1 MQANQPT
8 TDGPTTQA
16 NQPTTEGP
24 TTQANQPTTDGPT
37 TQANQPTTEGPTTQA
52 NQPTTDGPTTQANQ
66 PTTEGPTTQANQP
79 TTDGPTTQ
87 ANQPTTEGPTT
98 QANQPTTDGPT
109 TQANQPTT
117 DLEGPTTQGPMSA
130 TTMQSST
137 PGLRSVTIVLSI
149 VGVNNTAL
157 NSSDY
162 TDPNSAAS
170 MELAELVARVIASV
184 LGENATTSDVESV
197 SGAISFGPDGVVF
210 TGDVF
215 VPVDSPVTPETIMEV
230 LSNQAA
236 AAPLTDG
243 QSTLDVDPAVTAMDE
258 DNCDPNPCM
267 NGGSCADGINSYVCT
282 CVEGFTGNDCETGL
296 RSVTIVLNVRGVN
309 GTALISS
316 DFTDPNSAA
325 SMELAEL
332 VARVI
337 ASVLGENA
345 TTSDVESVSGAIS
358 IGPDGVV
365 FTGDVFVPVDSPVTA
380 DTIME
385 VLSNQAAPGPL
396 TDGQSTLDVDPAVT
410 AMDEDNCDPNPC
422 MNGGSCTDGV
432 NSYVCT
438 CAEGFTGSDCEIGL
452 RSVTIV
458 LNVRGVNGTAL
469 VSSDFADPNSA
480 ASMELA
486 ELVARVIASVLGE
499 NATTSDVESVIGG
512 ISVGPDGVVF
522 TGDVFVPVDSPV
534 TAETIMEVL
543 SNQAVA
549 APLTDGQSTLDVDP
563 AVTAMD
569 EDNCDPNP
577 CMNGGSCVD
586 GVNSYVCTCVEGFT
600 GSDCEIGLRSVT
612 IVLNVRGVNGTALVS
627 SDFTDPNSA
636 ASMELAELVA
646 RVIASVLGENATTSD
661 VESVIGGISVGPD
674 VVVFTGDVFVP
685 VDSPV
690 TAETIMEVLSNQA
703 AAAPL
708 TDGQSTLDVDPAV
721 TAMDEDNC
729 DPNPCMNGG
738 SCTDGVNSY
747 VCTCVEG
754 FTGNDC
760 EIGLRSVTIV
770 LNVRGVNGTALVSSD
785 FTDPNSAA
793 SMELAELVA
802 RVIAS
807 VLGENATTSDVESV
821 IGGIFIGPDGVV
833 FTGDVFVPV
842 DSPVTAETI
851 MEVLSNQ
858 AAAAPLT
865 DGQSTLDVDPAVT
878 AMDEDNCDPNPCMN
892 GGSCTD
898 GVNSY
903 VCTCAEGFTGNDC
916 EIGLRSVTIVLN
928 VREVNGTVLI
938 SSDFTDPNSA
948 ASMELAEL
956 VARVIASVLG
966 ENATTSDVE
975 SVIGGISV
983 GPDGVVFTGDVFVP
997 VDSPVT
1003 AETIMEVL
1011 SNQAAAAPL
1020 TDGQS
1025 TLNVDP
1031 AVTAMDEDNCDPN
1044 PCMNGGSCTDG
1055 VNSYVCTCVEGFTG
1069 NDCEIGLRSVTIVL
1083 NVRGVNGT
1091 ALVFSDFTD
1100 PNSAAS
1106 MELAEL
1112 VARVI
1117 ASVLGENATTS
1128 DVESVS
1134 GAISIGPDGVVF
1146 TGDVFVP
1153 VDSPVTAETIMEVL
1167 SNQAAAGPLTD
1178 GQSTLDV
1185 DPAVT
1190 AMDEDNCDPNPCMNG
1205 GSCADG
1211 VNSYVCTCVEGF
1223 TGSDCEIGLRSVTIV
1238 LNVRG
1243 VNGTALISSDFTD
1256 PNSAASMELA
1266 ELVARVIASVLGE
1279 NATTS
1284 DVESVIGG
1292 ISVGPDGVVF
1302 TGDVFVPVDSP
1313 VTAETI
1319 MEVLSNQAAA
1329 APLTD
1334 GQSTLNVDPAV
1345 TAMDEDNCD
1354 PNPCMNGGSCTDGVN
1369 SYVCTCVEG
1378 FTGNDCEIGLRSVT
1392 IVLNVRGVNG
1402 TALVF
1407 SDFTDPN
1414 SAASMELA
1422 ELVARVIAS
1431 VLGENATTSDVE
1443 SVSGAISIGP
1453 DGVVF
1458 TGDVFVPVDSPVT
1471 AETIMEVL
1479 SNQAA
1484 AGPLTDGQSTLDV
1497 DPAVTAMDE
1506 DNCDP
1511 NPCMNGGS
1519 CADGVNSYVCTCV
1532 EGFTG
1537 SDCEIGLRSVTIV
1550 LNVRGV
1556 NGTALISSD
1565 FTDPNSAASM
1575 ELAELV
1581 ARVIASVLGENAT
1594 TSDVESVIG
1603 GISVGPDGVV
1613 FTGDVFV
1620 PVDSPVTAET
1630 IMEVLS
1636 NQAAAAPL
1644 TDGQSTLDVDPAVTA
1659 MDEDN
1664 CDPNPCMNGGS
1675 CTDGVNSYVCTCAEG
1690 FTGSDCEIGLRS
1702 VTIVLNVRG
1711 VNGTALVSSDFTDPN
1726 SAASM
1731 ELAELVARVIA
1742 SVLGENATTSDVESV
1757 IGGIS
1762 VGPDG
1767 VVFTGDVL
1775 VPVDSPVTAE
1785 TIMEVLS
1792 NQAAAAPLT
1801 DGQSI
1806 LDVDP
1811 AVTAR
1816 DNCDP
1821 NPCMNGGSCEDGT
1834 NSYVCTCVEGF
1845 TGNDCEID
1853 IDDCDPDPCM
1863 NGGACQNGVNS
1874 YTCTCVEGFTGSD
1887 CETDI
1892 DDCNPNPCLSGET
1905 CEDGIN
1911 RFTCTCIQRNC
1922 QTDPCVLNPGRCAAT
1937 PGQYCLPVPFSEL
1950 PARHRCACRE
1960 LDGYF
1965 WDSSANRCSQNG
1977 FRAVMIEMNVEGIN
1991 GTALGLDDINT
2002 PGLLAVVAKVI
2013 QSELGL
2019 MPATSDINQVHP
2031 VQLVVRDGRVMFMG
2045 VVQVPAESTITARV
2059 IESMLSTLASSRALT
2074 DGQTTLNVDPQVTAM
2089 VSTTACPPNFCQ
2101 NGGTCDVSGNYPAL
2115 DYTCR
2120 CATAFTGSNCESVIP
2135 VPTEKPVTFAPT
2147 MAPGDS
2153 MSLLTAVLILLA
2165 VIALLLVLSC
2175 LCCFLALRL
2184 RRRRRRYPVYE
2195 RRVMYAYFNPV
2206 AGRTMKRPEFVT
2218 PYVASGQEARNYYDQ
2233 RAFEGRYPVAGR
2245 VVKNPIL
2252 AEA

>member
-1 MQANQPT
+1 MTAPKNVFFWNTNRSPAEPDGGAGQDCVFIYKDESGGEMTNRDNAWGDDGCNKNHNYICGEPAYVLVPDVENQCIDATQAPVSLNWAEVTAINKTTETVNGPITCTADSGGGTSITLTGGDFGLGSHTINCSVTFSDSSSDSSSFTFAVAASPSLTVPTVSTQTLGTGQSTVTVVWAEVTATNSDAQPITCSDSGDGTGLSVTGGDFGLGSHTVTCNVTNSDGCTAAESFTFEVTESTPTTAEPSTMQPT
-8 TDGPTTQA
+8 TV
-16 NQPTTEGP
+16 
-24 TTQANQPTTDGPT
+24 
-37 TQANQPTTEGPTTQA
+37 
-52 NQPTTDGPTTQANQ
+52 
-66 PTTEGPTTQANQP
+66 GPTTQANQP

-117 DLEGPTTQGPMSA
+117 DGPTTQGPTTQANQPTTEGPTTQANQPTTEGLTTQGNQPTTEGPTTQANQPTTEGLTTQANQPTTEGLTTQGNQPTTEGPTTQANQPTTEGPTTQANQPTTEGPTTQANQPTTEGPTTQANQPTTDGPTTQGPTTQANQPTTEGPTTQDNQPTTEGPTTQANQPTTDGPTTQGNQPTTEGQTTQANQPTTEGPTTQANQPTTDGPTTQGNQPTTEGQTTQANQPTTDLEGPTTQGPVSA

-137 PGLRSVTIVLSI
+137 PGLRSVNIVLSI

-157 NSSDY
+157 NSSDF

-184 LGENATTSDVESV
+184 LGENATTSDIESV
-197 SGAISFGPDGVVF
+197 SGAISIGPDGVVF

-215 VPVDSPVTPETIMEV
+215 VPVDSPVTADTIMEV

-282 CVEGFTGNDCETGL
+282 CVEGFTENDCETGL
-296 RSVTIVLNVRGVN
+296 RSVNIVLNIVGVN
-309 GTALISS
+309 GTNL
-316 DFTDPNSAA
+316 N
-325 SMELAEL
+325 
-332 VARVI
+332 
-337 ASVLGENA
+337 
-345 TTSDVESVSGAIS
+345 TSD
-358 IGPDGVV
+358 
-365 FTGDVFVPVDSPVTA
+365 
-380 DTIME
+380 
-385 VLSNQAAPGPL
+385 L
-396 TDGQSTLDVDPAVT
+396 
-410 AMDEDNCDPNPC
+410 
-422 MNGGSCTDGV
+422 
-432 NSYVCT
+432 
-438 CAEGFTGSDCEIGL
+438 
-452 RSVTIV
+452 
-458 LNVRGVNGTAL
+458 
-469 VSSDFADPNSA
+469 
-480 ASMELA
+480 
-486 ELVARVIASVLGE
+486 
-499 NATTSDVESVIGG
+499 
-512 ISVGPDGVVF
+512 
-522 TGDVFVPVDSPV
+522 
-534 TAETIMEVL
+534 
-543 SNQAVA
+543 
-549 APLTDGQSTLDVDP
+549 
-563 AVTAMD
+563 
-569 EDNCDPNP
+569 
-577 CMNGGSCVD
+577 
-586 GVNSYVCTCVEGFT
+586 
-600 GSDCEIGLRSVT
+600 
-612 IVLNVRGVNGTALVS
+612 
-627 SDFTDPNSA
+627 TDPNSA

-661 VESVIGGISVGPD
+661 VESVIGGIS
-674 VVVFTGDVFVP
+674 
-685 VDSPV
+685 
-690 TAETIMEVLSNQA
+690 
-703 AAAPL
+703 
-708 TDGQSTLDVDPAV
+708 
-721 TAMDEDNC
+721 
-729 DPNPCMNGG
+729 
-738 SCTDGVNSY
+738 
-747 VCTCVEG
+747 
-754 FTGNDC
+754 
-760 EIGLRSVTIV
+760 
-770 LNVRGVNGTALVSSD
+770 
-785 FTDPNSAA
+785 
-793 SMELAELVA
+793 
-802 RVIAS
+802 
-807 VLGENATTSDVESV
+807 
-821 IGGIFIGPDGVV
+821 IGPDGVV

-865 DGQSTLDVDPAVT
+865 DGQSTLH
-878 AMDEDNCDPNPCMN
+878 
-892 GGSCTD
+892 
-898 GVNSY
+898 
-903 VCTCAEGFTGNDC
+903 
-916 EIGLRSVTIVLN
+916 
-928 VREVNGTVLI
+928 
-938 SSDFTDPNSA
+938 
-948 ASMELAEL
+948 
-956 VARVIASVLG
+956 
-966 ENATTSDVE
+966 
-975 SVIGGISV
+975 
-983 GPDGVVFTGDVFVP
+983 
-997 VDSPVT
+997 
-1003 AETIMEVL
+1003 
-1011 SNQAAAAPL
+1011 
-1020 TDGQS
+1020 
-1025 TLNVDP
+1025 VDP

-1069 NDCEIGLRSVTIVL
+1069 N
-1083 NVRGVNGT
+1083 
-1091 ALVFSDFTD
+1091 
-1100 PNSAAS
+1100 
-1106 MELAEL
+1106 
-1112 VARVI
+1112 
-1117 ASVLGENATTS
+1117 
-1128 DVESVS
+1128 
-1134 GAISIGPDGVVF
+1134 
-1146 TGDVFVP
+1146 
-1153 VDSPVTAETIMEVL
+1153 
-1167 SNQAAAGPLTD
+1167 
-1178 GQSTLDV
+1178 
-1185 DPAVT
+1185 
-1190 AMDEDNCDPNPCMNG
+1190 
-1205 GSCADG
+1205 
-1211 VNSYVCTCVEGF
+1211 
-1223 TGSDCEIGLRSVTIV
+1223 
-1238 LNVRG
+1238 
-1243 VNGTALISSDFTD
+1243 
-1256 PNSAASMELA
+1256 
-1266 ELVARVIASVLGE
+1266 
-1279 NATTS
+1279 
-1284 DVESVIGG
+1284 
-1292 ISVGPDGVVF
+1292 
-1302 TGDVFVPVDSP
+1302 
-1313 VTAETI
+1313 
-1319 MEVLSNQAAA
+1319 
-1329 APLTD
+1329 
-1334 GQSTLNVDPAV
+1334 
-1345 TAMDEDNCD
+1345 
-1354 PNPCMNGGSCTDGVN
+1354 
-1369 SYVCTCVEG
+1369 
-1378 FTGNDCEIGLRSVT
+1378 
-1392 IVLNVRGVNG
+1392 
-1402 TALVF
+1402 
-1407 SDFTDPN
+1407 
-1414 SAASMELA
+1414 
-1422 ELVARVIAS
+1422 
-1431 VLGENATTSDVE
+1431 
-1443 SVSGAISIGP
+1443 
-1453 DGVVF
+1453 
-1458 TGDVFVPVDSPVT
+1458 
-1471 AETIMEVL
+1471 
-1479 SNQAA
+1479 
-1484 AGPLTDGQSTLDV
+1484 
-1497 DPAVTAMDE
+1497 
-1506 DNCDP
+1506 
-1511 NPCMNGGS
+1511 
-1519 CADGVNSYVCTCV
+1519 
-1532 EGFTG
+1532 
-1537 SDCEIGLRSVTIV
+1537 DCEIGLRSVTIV

-1675 CTDGVNSYVCTCAEG
+1675 CTDGVNSYICTCAEG
-1690 FTGSDCEIGLRS
+1690 FTGNDCEIGLRS

-1711 VNGTALVSSDFTDPN
+1711 VNGTALISSDFTDPN

-1767 VVFTGDVL
+1767 VVFTGDVFVPVDSPVTADTIMEVL
-1775 VPVDSPVTAE
+1775 SNQAAAAPLTDGQSTLDVDPAVTAMDEDNCDPNPCMNGGSCADGVNSYVCTCVEGFTGSDCEIGLRSVTIVLNVRGVNGTALNSSDFTDPNSAASMELAELVARVIASVLGENTTTSDVESVIGGISVGPDGVVFTGDVFVPVDSPVTAE

-1801 DGQSI
+1801 DGQSTLNVDPAVTAMDEDNCDPNPCMNGGSCADGVNSYVCTCVEGFTGNDCEI
-1806 LDVDP
+1806 GLRSVTIVLNVKGVNGTALVSSDFTDPNSAASMELAELVARVIASVLGENATTSDVESVSGAISIGPDGVVFTGDVFVPVDSPVTAETIMEVLSNQAAAAPLTDGQSTLDVDPAVTARDEDNCDPNPCMNGGSCTDGVNSYVCACVEGFTGHDCEIGVRSVTVVLNVRGVNGSALDPADYTDPNSAASRELADLVARVIASVLGENATTSDVESVIGGISVGPDGVVFTGDVFVPVDSPVTAETIMEVLSSQAAAAPLTDGQSSLDVDP

-1821 NPCMNGGSCEDGT
+1821 NPCMNGGSCQDGT

-1845 TGNDCEID
+1845 TGNECEID

-1863 NGGACQNGVNS
+1863 NGGACHDGVNS

-1922 QTDPCVLNPGRCAAT
+1922 QTDPCVLNPGLCAAT

-1950 PARHRCACRE
+1950 PARYRCACRE

-1965 WDSSANRCSQNG
+1965 WDSSANRCTQNG
-1977 FRAVMIEMNVEGIN
+1977 FRAVTIEMNVEGIN
-1991 GTALGLDDINT
+1991 GTALGLGDIST

-2059 IESMLSTLASSRALT
+2059 IESMLSTLSSSRALT

-2101 NGGTCDVSGNYPAL
+2101 NGGTCDVSGNYPAF

-2233 RAFEGRYPVAGR
+2233 RAFEGKYPVAGR

-2252 AEA
+2252 AEASV